1 MSGLGEMGNLLK
13 QAQEMQRQ
21 VDRVRNE
28 MKSRVIE
35 GHAGGGVVRV
45 EVTANRHEVK
55 RVHISPDVLKS
66 DDPKLIAL
74 LKKKGLW
81 EQITETKV
89 SVTKLR
95 AAAEDDE
102 EVAAAIKW
110 LKSRKLNKRRG

>member
-45 EVTANRHEVK
+45 EVTADRHEVK
-55 RVHISPDVLKS
+55 RIHISPDVLKS
-66 DDPKLIAL
+66 DDPKLIEDLIHGAVQDAL
-74 LKKKGLW
+74 RRAVEVEREAIGRVTGGMHLPGLF
-81 EQITETKV
+81 
-89 SVTKLR
+89 
-95 AAAEDDE
+95 
-102 EVAAAIKW
+102 
-110 LKSRKLNKRRG
+110 